1 MPSATSLPAASAWW
15 RTSRTI
21 RPRPRASTRGSSWP
35 PPRRPCATGSTADT
49 CLPAWGSPTRSRPGS
64 SRKSSSSPMLSSTR
78 SPCCGGKRR
87 SSPAPRSARTWSGS
101 TRRSARMRRS
111 GPSVTLAQEPS
122 SGRARRPAHSSRSR
136 SRPSGRTPRCRI
148 SRTSAMRRSE
158 RARTSAQGR
167 SPRTFRTGRV
177 SRRGGRRSA
186 TTSASPWT
194 LCSLLRSLLAT
205 MRGRRPVPSSPTTSP
220 RGRSPAFRRD
230 RSTRK
235 GAVESGTIEQTL
247 PGLEGTGGT
256 ASQLMVGR
264 ALSLT
269 PQKRLAV
276 VAGSSHPELA
286 TKIAG
291 HLGVELTRVE
301 RTTFAD
307 GSPYFRFEDSV
318 RGADMFIVQ
327 TAAPSIGEH
336 LMELLIMVNAAKLA
350 SAKRIT
356 AVIPWYFYARQDKKS
371 RPREPITA
379 RLVADLLETA
389 GVDRVITMDLHA
401 GQVQGFFRIPV
412 DHMVAVPMFAQHIR
426 DYLGTEVERV
436 AVAPDTGRAKLAGKF
451 AVMTDDIIDT
461 GGTLCAGAEA
471 LREAGATRVIACATH
486 ALFNEPALERIGN
499 SAFEKVVVT
508 DTVPVD
514 ELNKPANI
522 EVLSISGLLAETI
535 QNVFSDDSVSAIFA
549 GENQLF

>member
-1 MPSATSLPAASAWW
+1 
-15 RTSRTI
+15 
-21 RPRPRASTRGSSWP
+21 
-35 PPRRPCATGSTADT
+35 
-49 CLPAWGSPTRSRPGS
+49 
-64 SRKSSSSPMLSSTR
+64 
-78 SPCCGGKRR
+78 
-87 SSPAPRSARTWSGS
+87 
-101 TRRSARMRRS
+101 
-111 GPSVTLAQEPS
+111 
-122 SGRARRPAHSSRSR
+122 
-136 SRPSGRTPRCRI
+136 
-148 SRTSAMRRSE
+148 
-158 RARTSAQGR
+158 
-167 SPRTFRTGRV
+167 
-177 SRRGGRRSA
+177 
-186 TTSASPWT
+186 
-194 LCSLLRSLLAT
+194 
-205 MRGRRPVPSSPTTSP
+205 
-220 RGRSPAFRRD
+220 
-230 RSTRK
+230 
-235 GAVESGTIEQTL
+235 VESGTIEQTL
-247 PGLEGTGGT
+247 PGLEGTSAT
-256 ASQLMVGR
+256 PIAHLAVGR
-264 ALSLT
+264 AVSLT
-269 PQKRLAV
+269 PTKRLAV

-286 TKIAG
+286 DKIAG

-327 TAAPSIGEH
+327 TAATPIAQH
-336 LMELLIMVNAAKLA
+336 LVELLIMVNAAKLA

-426 DYLGTEVERV
+426 DYLGSEVERV

-451 AVMTDDIIDT
+451 AEMIGGGLVVLNKERPGHNQAKVTGVIGDVAGKVAVMTDDIIDT
-461 GGTLCAGAEA
+461 AGTLCAGAEA

-486 ALFNEPALERIGN
+486 ALFNDPALERIAE
-499 SAFEKVVVT
+499 SAFERVIVT

-514 ELNKPANI
+514 ELSKPANV